1 MNESALLDAAG
12 RVVELA
18 RSLGAEEVTARVGWG
33 TSTELSRRDGKVEK
47 AQESR
52 SLGASISLLVDG
64 RFSTHGTSDLRPE
77 ALRPFLHRAVEATRY
92 LEPDPNRRLP
102 SRDIMGEA
110 DAALDTVDPGWASVG
125 PEARRAAVEGL
136 EASCRE
142 ALGALSVRSLTSYG
156 WDGSSVGATVTSH
169 GFQSAD
175 SSTTFGLAAVV
186 SLEDTDGRLPEAW
199 ASASA
204 RHAADLPE
212 SAAIAAELAQS
223 GARRL
228 GSRAA
233 PSGRYSIV
241 LDRRVAGQLLG
252 VLTGPLA
259 GTPIYEK
266 RSCLADK
273 LGQKIASPAF
283 TLWDDPLIPRAPGS
297 QTSDGDGLPARRR
310 MVVEDGVLRTFF
322 LSVYN
327 GRRLGVA
334 PTTAG
339 ASNLVMAPG
348 LRSPASLLADLGR
361 AIHIDGFLGGNTNAV
376 TGDFSFGIQGTLFED
391 GAPVHAVSE
400 MNISGNLFELLERY
414 VEAADDPYLYG
425 SWRVPSLVFDGLQ
438 FSGR

>member
-1 MNESALLDAAG
+1 MNESTLLESAE
-12 RVVELA
+12 RVVA
-18 RSLGAEEVTARVGWG
+18 VAQSLGADEVTARVGWG

-64 RFSTHGTSDLRPE
+64 RFSTHATSDLRPG
-77 ALRPFLHRAVEATRY
+77 ALRPFLARAVEATRY
-92 LEPDPNRRLP
+92 LEPDPDRRLP
-102 SRDIMGEA
+102 EREIMGETAA
-110 DAALDTVDPGWASVG
+110 DLDAVDAGWAAVDPT
-125 PEARRAAVEGL
+125 ARRAAVEAL
-136 EASCRE
+136 ESACRE
-142 ALGALSVRSLTSYG
+142 ALAGLSVRSLTSYG
-156 WDGSSVGATVTSH
+156 WDGRSIGATATSH
-169 GFQSAD
+169 GFRSAE
-175 SSTTFGLAAVV
+175 SATTFGYAAVV
-186 SLEDTDGRLPEAW
+186 SLEDADGRLPEGW

-204 RHAADLPE
+204 RHAADLPD
-212 SAAIAAELAQS
+212 AATLAAELAHN

-233 PSGRYSIV
+233 ASGRYPVV
-241 LDRRVAGQLLG
+241 LDHRVAGRLLG

-259 GTPIYEK
+259 GTAIYEK

-273 LGQKIASPAF
+273 LGAKIGASTF

-297 QTSDGDGLPARRR
+297 QTSDNDGLPARRR

-327 GRRLGVA
+327 GRRLGVP
-334 PTTAG
+334 PTTGG

-348 LRSPASLLADLGR
+348 VRSPASILGDLGR

-376 TGDFSFGIQGTLFED
+376 TGDFSFGVQGTLYED

-400 MNISGNLFELLERY
+400 MNVSGNLFELLERY
-414 VEAADDPYLYG
+414 VEAADDPYLLS

-438 FSGR
+438 FPGR